1 MNPVGANNQNRSLG
15 DEQLDDSIVD
25 TLVSNDTRYSGELK
39 FKWRQRCVVVAR
51 GLPAL
56 SAIEFN
62 LGTSALIFPKIFS

>member
-1 MNPVGANNQNRSLG
+1 LDLG
-15 DEQLDDSIVD
+15 IVD

-62 LGTSALIFPKIFS
+62 LGTSALIFLKIFS